1 MIPHDARAW
10 ITAISG
16 VALAAASFYVL
27 LPTLVQWFLRVA
39 LAPRYGFR
47 QIGRENLPRSGAVLI
62 VANHSSWL
70 DGFILA
76 AVTPRHGKVL
86 VNASMVTIPVIRQL
100 AIRAGVIPTPFTG
113 PRAIL
118 AALQKSREAL
128 ANGEALGIFP
138 EGQISR
144 NGLSQP
150 FFRGLEHILKGQ
162 RGIKVV
168 PVAIDNVW
176 GSNFSRSDGRFFKK
190 WPEGWR
196 RVINIAYGP
205 PLIAPVS
212 AFEVRQALLEAG
224 VRAYEL
230 RTLPIR
236 PLETLDPSLPR
247 WEHPTLG
254 LLTAST
260 HDVTLP
266 GFKQI
271 GHKEGTRGLP
281 VPGIAVRVV
290 DESGSPI
297 GPNLEGRVEA
307 LIAHRVGYQD
317 TGRRG
322 SLDPDGFLKLVE
334 AD

>member
-10 ITAISG
+10 IIAISA

-27 LPTLVQWFLRVA
+27 LPTLVQWFLRLA

-47 QIGRENLPRSGAVLI
+47 QIGRENLPRSGAVLLA
-62 VANHSSWL
+62 ANHTSWL

-86 VNASMVTIPVIRQL
+86 VNAAMVNVPVIRQL
-100 AIRAGVIPTPFTG
+100 AIRAGIIPTPFTG

-118 AALQKSREAL
+118 AALRKSREAL
-128 ANGEALGIFP
+128 AHGEALGIFP

-162 RGIKVV
+162 NGIKVV

-190 WPEGWR
+190 WPEGLR
-196 RVINIAYGP
+196 RTINIAYGP
-205 PLIAPVS
+205 PLISPVS

-230 RTLPIR
+230 RTPPIR

-247 WEHPTLG
+247 WEHPTFG

-260 HDVTLP
+260 QDVALP

-271 GHKEGTRGLP
+271 GFKKGTVGLP
-281 VPGIAVRVV
+281 LPGIAVRVV
-290 DESGSPI
+290 DEAGSLV
-297 GPNLEGRVEA
+297 GPDREGRVEV
-307 LIAHRVGYQD
+307 LIAHRVGWQD
-317 TGRRG
+317 TGKQGRI
-322 SLDPDGFLKLVE
+322 DPEGFLSLLE
-334 AD
+334 AN